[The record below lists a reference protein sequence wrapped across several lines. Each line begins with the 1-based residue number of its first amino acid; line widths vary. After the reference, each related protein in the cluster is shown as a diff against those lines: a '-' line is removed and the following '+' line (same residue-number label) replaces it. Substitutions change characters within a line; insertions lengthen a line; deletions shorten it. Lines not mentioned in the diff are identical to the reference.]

1 MAVISPTVTALNLHQ
16 YREQIERISKFAD
29 RIHIDLM
36 DGIFAPTRSP
46 GFKHTWWPKEIL
58 EQVDIHIM
66 YENPLLAVEYLVG
79 LRPQLIIL
87 HAEAN
92 HQEVSEALAL
102 IDAHRP
108 IKRGLAI
115 LPETKPKDVAGW
127 LKKCDHC
134 LVFSGDLG
142 HFGGRADMKQTEKI
156 SELLDINP
164 NLEIGWD
171 GGIND
176 KNVTELIKAG
186 VDVLNAGGFIQK
198 STNPANAY
206 AILQQIASV
215 HK

>member
-1 MAVISPTVTALNLHQ
+1 
-16 YREQIERISKFAD
+16 
-29 RIHIDLM
+29 
-36 DGIFAPTRSP
+36 
-46 GFKHTWWPKEIL
+46 
-58 EQVDIHIM
+58 
-66 YENPLLAVEYLVG
+66 
-79 LRPQLIIL
+79 
-87 HAEAN
+87 
-92 HQEVSEALAL
+92 
-102 IDAHRP
+102 
-108 IKRGLAI
+108 
-115 LPETKPKDVAGW
+115 
-127 LKKCDHC
+127 
-134 LVFSGDLG
+134 
-142 HFGGRADMKQTEKI
+142 MKQTEKI